1 MMDLR
6 EICGI
11 SQDEIDR
18 KKHEPKYRH
27 YYRGQ
32 EEASFDVFLRKDKQY
47 IL

>member
-6 EICGI
+6 ENCGI
-11 SQDEIDR
+11 RQDEIDR
-18 KKHEPKYRH
+18 KKHEPKSPP

-32 EEASFDVFLRKDKQY
+32 EASFDVFLRKDKQY